1 MSQYYLEA
9 VKRLK
14 GVPKKMRADHGT
26 EHSFIESIKIY
37 LRSFNDD
44 TGNTL
49 HSFSIVSSPVNQHSD
64 SYWSKFFVY
73 RPDWWKSFF
82 SIW

>member
-64 SYWSKFFVY
+64 SYWSKFFVC